1 MLAELLRC
9 DCLPGV
15 WQPDL
20 ETQRFRRLTHCRAA
34 LVSDR
39 TWLKNRLRP
48 SSMACALP
56 PS

>member
-1 MLAELLRC
+1 MLHC
-9 DCLPGV
+9 DCLPRV

-20 ETQRFRRLTHCRAA
+20 EAQRFRRLTDRRAA
-34 LVSDR
+34 LVSDC